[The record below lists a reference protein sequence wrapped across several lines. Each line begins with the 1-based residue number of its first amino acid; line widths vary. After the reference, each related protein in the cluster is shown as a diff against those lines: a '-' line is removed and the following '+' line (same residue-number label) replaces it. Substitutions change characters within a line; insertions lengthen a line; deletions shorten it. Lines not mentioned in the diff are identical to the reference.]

1 MYRHLEL
8 TLWIGLMLGASYIDF
23 RHRMVPD
30 WLNLCIAACS
40 LLGLRSGTLAG
51 VLCAIPFLLAAGC
64 WGGIGGGDIKFMA
77 AWYAPGN
84 VWRTEGGNIRDRVPA
99 CVSYGLSF
107 MVFME
112 GHPSP
117 YVIPHGPI
125 PNNGL
130 SGCVVCRRIG
140 HGYYNE
146 WAEVRYE

>member
-30 WLNLCIAACS
+30 WLNLYIAACS

-77 AWYAPGN
+77 ACGMHLGMY
-84 VWRTEGGNIRDRVPA
+84 GGLRAAILGTASLLVFHMGYLLWCSWKVIRPPTSYPMVPF
-99 CVSYGLSF
+99 LT
-107 MVFME
+107 
-112 GHPSP
+112 
-117 YVIPHGPI
+117 
-125 PNNGL
+125 L
-130 SGCVVCRRIG
+130 GCLAVLCARG
-140 HGYYNE
+140 
-146 WAEVRYE
+146 